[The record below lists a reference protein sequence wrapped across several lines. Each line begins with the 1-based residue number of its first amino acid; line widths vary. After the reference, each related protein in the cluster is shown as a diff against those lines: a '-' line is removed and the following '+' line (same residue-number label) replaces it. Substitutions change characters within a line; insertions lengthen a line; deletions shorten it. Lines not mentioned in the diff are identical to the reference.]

1 MRGSAAIAILMAGAM
16 ILGACQAGSP
26 SPSPVPSPSPGEP
39 LTEARAKLAVL
50 AELGVLWYCDPDF
63 YPIQVRPEQ
72 EAALEHWPEIMAN
85 SEAFTAILEHL
96 GWEAGR
102 DVNDVDKLTIYRE
115 WKVLRA
121 IALVA
126 LDDGGWGFDVL
137 TLPEPAA
144 QAGFHTRGTV
154 SERGTV
160 TIGQQEASNG
170 PTCPICLARGALI
183 DTPAGPLR
191 VERLREGDAVWTVDA
206 GGWRVP
212 GVVTALGGMIAPAGH
227 QVVHLVLADGRE
239 VWVSPGHPT
248 ADGRRVGDLRPGDEL
263 DGARV
268 VSAELEAYRGG
279 TTFDLLPSGAT
290 GAYWANGILLGS
302 TLSH

>member
-1 MRGSAAIAILMAGAM
+1 MKGSAVVAILMAGAVT
-16 ILGACQAGSP
+16 LAACQAGSP
-26 SPSPVPSPSPGEP
+26 SPSPSPTPGEP
-39 LTEARAKLAVL
+39 VNEAQAKFAVL

-72 EAALEHWPEIMAN
+72 EAALEHWPEIAAD
-85 SEAFTAILEHL
+85 SEAVTAIREHL
-96 GWEAGR
+96 GWDAGR
-102 DVNDVDKLTIYRE
+102 DLNDADKLTVYRE

-121 IALVA
+121 IVLVA
-126 LDDGGWGFDVL
+126 LGDGGWGFDVL
-137 TLPEPAA
+137 TLPQPDA
-144 QAGFHTRGTV
+144 QGGFHTRGTV

-170 PTCPICLARGALI
+170 PACPICLSRGTLI

-191 VERLREGDAVWTVDA
+191 VERLREGDTVWTVDA
-206 GGWRVP
+206 GGRRVP
-212 GVVTALGGMIAPAGH
+212 GMIRALGEAIAPAGH
-227 QVVHLVLADGRE
+227 RVVHLVLADGRQ

-268 VSAELEAYRGG
+268 VSAELVPYGG
-279 TTFDLLPSGAT
+279 ETTFDLLPSGST
-290 GAYWANGILLGS
+290 GAYWANSILLGS
-302 TLSH
+302 TLSP

>member
-1 MRGSAAIAILMAGAM
+1 MISILMAGTITLA
-16 ILGACQAGSP
+16 ACQAGSP
-26 SPSPVPSPSPGEP
+26 SPSPVASPSPGES

-72 EAALEHWPEIMAN
+72 EAALEHWPEIVAD
-85 SEAFTAILEHL
+85 SEAFAAILEHL

-102 DVNDVDKLTIYRE
+102 DFNDADTLTIYRE

-126 LDDGGWGFDVL
+126 LGDGGWGFDVL
-137 TLPEPAA
+137 TLPQPDA
-144 QAGFHTRGTV
+144 QAGFHTRGIV

-170 PTCPICLARGALI
+170 PICPICLSRGTLI
-183 DTPAGPLR
+183 DTPAGPRR
-191 VERLREGDAVWTVDA
+191 VELLREGDTVWSVDV
-206 GGWRVP
+206 GGRPVAS
-212 GVVTALGGMIAPAGH
+212 VIKALGEVIAPAGH
-227 QVVHLVLADGRE
+227 RVVHLVLADGRE

-248 ADGRRVGDLRPGDEL
+248 ADGRRVGDLRPGDEV

-268 VSAELEAYRGG
+268 VSTELEAYRGG

-302 TLSH
+302 TLSR